1 MEIHTHMNGHSNGH
15 ASGNGI
21 HPTEKTSLVQQAQH
35 AYRLNDVEASRLIH
49 QQKFEA
55 KTHDETHD
63 SVGDYVKSMIFGGLD
78 GILTSFAIVA
88 GAAGGG
94 LPVEVVMVLGFSN
107 IFADA
112 FSMGMGEYLSSKAH
126 NEFVFKEKERE
137 SWELQ
142 NFREGEIKEMIDI
155 YVERG
160 MEPDDAEDVV
170 RKMSKYD
177 DFFVNVMMVEELGLQ
192 VPDPN
197 DDIVKEGVVMFLSF
211 AGFGA
216 MPLLGYALIPLCF
229 PSLGP
234 SHLFNIACG
243 VTALTLFL
251 MGAVKSKF
259 STRGWLHS
267 GLEMLVLGGICAV
280 MAYEIGHLVS
290 SLVGAGDT
298 EGI

>member
-1 MEIHTHMNGHSNGH
+1 
-15 ASGNGI
+15 
-21 HPTEKTSLVQQAQH
+21 
-35 AYRLNDVEASRLIH
+35 
-49 QQKFEA
+49 
-55 KTHDETHD
+55 
-63 SVGDYVKSMIFGGLD
+63 
-78 GILTSFAIVA
+78 
-88 GAAGGG
+88 
-94 LPVEVVMVLGFSN
+94 
-107 IFADA
+107 
-112 FSMGMGEYLSSKAH
+112 
-126 NEFVFKEKERE
+126 
-137 SWELQ
+137 
-142 NFREGEIKEMIDI
+142 MIDI

-160 MEPDDAEDVV
+160 MEPDDAEVCSQTVWLGSEVECTRELFSHNFFLPFRRHGILPILLQDVV

-243 VTALTLFL
+243 VTALTLFI